1 MLSRHLRHQLN
12 LAAEWPNF
20 RALRFYYKK
29 VVNSRNGII
38 ILIFALAVIA
48 LSVSLTKR
56 YHKHVKER
64 NSRIRIEACGKN
76 MEHLFNLADS
86 IGQTNKTEVV
96 ELLST
101 LVMNADLV
109 NQPFCI
115 CPISSKRYQVSQI
128 KDISPVIF
136 TELVDWNGKRGRF
149 LGLPGGVMVW
159 QSEGWSGFLDA
170 FKSDK

>member
-1 MLSRHLRHQLN
+1 
-12 LAAEWPNF
+12 
-20 RALRFYYKK
+20 
-29 VVNSRNGII
+29 VNSRNGII

-149 LGLPGGVMVW
+149 LGLPDGVMVW